1 MINVKI
7 AAVKTAQKTKEIPKA
22 RLLKI
27 FSFRL
32 FPL

>member
-1 MINVKI
+1 MIKVKI
-7 AAVKTAQKTKEIPKA
+7 AAVNTAQKTKETAKA

-32 FPL
+32 F